1 MAKITCTVTEYH
13 KFIGPRIRNSI
24 QTLTKAKK
32 RLLKKCQMCEEEKEL
47 EAAHMTGSDRK
58 TIIEK
63 ILNKYRL
70 KTNKDLIQIDLQK
83 VEEEIMSAH
92 KPIDK
97 CFKFLC
103 SNCHTEYDRPKQ
115 KKYKK

>member
-1 MAKITCTVTEYH
+1 MAKTICTVKEYH

-32 RLLKKCQMCEEEKEL
+32 RLLKKCQMCKEEKEL
-47 EAAHMTGSDRK
+47 EAAHITGNERK

-63 ILNKYRL
+63 ILKKYQL

-83 VEEEIMSAH
+83 VEEEIISAH

-97 CFKFLC
+97 YFKFLC
-103 SNCHTEYDRPKQ
+103 SKCHTKYDSRS
-115 KKYKK
+115 KK